1 MRIADIMATIGGGI
15 FVVRIFMVGL
25 YHVPG
30 SLAPGYSNYLSTTES
45 VADKLI
51 LEPVPE
57 SSYS

>member
-15 FVVRIFMVGL
+15 FVVRIFMVSL
-25 YHVPG
+25 YHVSG

-51 LEPVPE
+51 LEPVA
-57 SSYS
+57 